1 MITGGIIPHT
11 AYQDRLARHGAARDL
26 AARRSL
32 RLSNTRVATFLAG
45 FAAFVV
51 ADMLPQPL
59 AAIAV
64 GALAL
69 LAAAFVAQVVLHRRA
84 RGAERWHGAL
94 ASVAREGL
102 LRIERDWEAL
112 KTSLPAA
119 ERDHAEPE
127 LDHPYAH
134 DLDVLGAASLIH
146 LAGPV
151 ASERGR
157 QLLRSWLL
165 APATPREVRE
175 RQGAVKELAPA
186 AELRAEITARGRL
199 VAADVSHGI
208 EHLIGWAEREPWL
221 LGQRWLRVAPWVLPP
236 LVLAG
241 VVAQLV
247 LGVPALW
254 LLPAVLQLIAYRRI
268 GRWAGTTF
276 SEAERGSGSLRGL
289 VPQLAAL
296 DGLTWEDARL
306 RSLEARL
313 RTGERRAH
321 VHLERLVRLLDTVE
335 SRRNVV
341 YAVLSPLLL
350 LDAHLGVA
358 LDRWRAA
365 NGRSVRDWIDAAGE
379 WEALAALA
387 TIAHD
392 HPTWCYPAFVDSP
405 ETPASDPVLGRFAA
419 RALGH
424 PLLHPDRC
432 VRNDV
437 AIGPAGTFLFVTG
450 SNMSGKSTLLR
461 AVGANAVLA
470 GAGAPVCCEELS
482 LPSVRVYTC
491 MRVHDSLAEGVSLFM
506 AELLRIKEI
515 VEAVDA
521 PDVRPVLYLL
531 DEILHGTNAVERRVA
546 ARGVLRHLLAA
557 RAIGA
562 VSSHDLELADHPDLH
577 AAARAVHF
585 TERVDVDPQGGTRL
599 SFDYR
604 LRDGIAT
611 TRNALE
617 LLRAV
622 GLGELAGGD

>member
-1 MITGGIIPHT
+1 MKDGAQIPHV
-11 AYQDRLARHGAARDL
+11 AYSDRLARHEAARDL

-32 RLSNTRVATFLAG
+32 KLSNTRVATFLAG
-45 FAAFVV
+45 FAAFVA
-51 ADMLPQPL
+51 ADVLPPPL
-59 AAIAV
+59 ATV
-64 GALAL
+64 ALVL
-69 LAAAFVAQVVLHRRA
+69 LVLLLVAFIAQVVLHRRA
-84 RGAERWHGAL
+84 RREERWHAAL

-102 LRIERDWEAL
+102 LRIGRDWEAL
-112 KTSLPAA
+112 RSSLPAA
-119 ERDHAEPE
+119 ERDHPEPE
-127 LDHPYAH
+127 PDHAYAH
-134 DLDVLGAASLIH
+134 DLDVLGTASLIH

-165 APATPREVRE
+165 APAAAEEVRA
-175 RQGAVKELAPA
+175 RQGAVRELAPV
-186 AELRAEITARGRL
+186 AELRAEITALGRS

-208 EHLIGWAEREPWL
+208 EHLIGWAEGEPWI
-221 LGQRWLRVAPWVLPP
+221 LGQRWLRVASWVLPP

-241 VVAQLV
+241 IVAQLV
-247 LGVPALW
+247 LGAPALW
-254 LLPAVLQLIAYRRI
+254 LLPAVPQLIAYRRI
-268 GRWAGTTF
+268 GRWAGPTF
-276 SEAERGSGSLRGL
+276 GEAERGSGSLRGL

-296 DGLTWEDARL
+296 DGLHWEDARL
-306 RSLEARL
+306 RSLEGRL

-365 NGRSVRDWIDAAGE
+365 NGRSVRDWIEAAGE
-379 WEALAALA
+379 WEALSALA
-387 TIAHD
+387 TLAHD
-392 HPTWCYPAFVDSP
+392 HPTWCYPMLVEGP
-405 ETPASDPVLGRFAA
+405 EAPTSGASHGTFTA

-424 PLLHPDRC
+424 PLLHPDLC

-437 AIGPAGTFLFVTG
+437 GIGPAGTFLFVTG

-470 GAGAPVCCEELS
+470 AAGAPVCCDELR
-482 LPSVRVYTC
+482 LPPVRVHTC

-521 PDVRPVLYLL
+521 PDARSVLYLL

-585 TERVDVDPQGGTRL
+585 TERVEVDPEHGTRL

-604 LRDGIAT
+604 LREGIAT

-622 GLGELAGGD
+622 GLGELTDGG

>member
-1 MITGGIIPHT
+1 
-11 AYQDRLARHGAARDL
+11 
-26 AARRSL
+26 
-32 RLSNTRVATFLAG
+32 VA
-45 FAAFVV
+45 
-51 ADMLPQPL
+51 ADMLPRPL
-59 AAIAV
+59 AAVAV
-64 GALAL
+64 GVAFV
-69 LAAAFVAQVVLHRRA
+69 LAAAFIAQVVLHRRA
-84 RGAERWHGAL
+84 RRDERWQGAL
-94 ASVAREGL
+94 ASVAQEGL
-102 LRIERDWEAL
+102 LRIGRDWEAL
-112 KTSLPAA
+112 KSSLPAA

-127 LDHPYAH
+127 RDHPYAR
-134 DLDVLGAASLIH
+134 DLDVLGSASLIH

-157 QLLRSWLL
+157 QILRSWLL
-165 APATPREVRE
+165 APAAPAEVRE
-175 RQGAVKELAPA
+175 RQGAVRELAAA
-186 AELRAEITARGRL
+186 AELRAEVTALGRM
-199 VAADVSHGI
+199 VAADTSRGI
-208 EHLIGWAEREPWL
+208 EQLIGWAEREPWI
-221 LGQRWLRVAPWVLPP
+221 LGRVWLRVASWVLPP

-241 VVAQLV
+241 VAAQLV
-247 LGVPALW
+247 IGAPALW
-254 LLPAVLQLIAYRRI
+254 IIPAVPQLIVYRRVA
-268 GRWAGTTF
+268 RWAGSTF
-276 SEAERGSGSLRGL
+276 GEAERGIPSLRGL

-306 RSLEARL
+306 RRLSLRL
-313 RTGERRAH
+313 GTGERRAH
-321 VHLERLVRLLDTVE
+321 VRLEQLVRLLDTVE

-341 YAVLSPLLL
+341 YALFSPLLL

-358 LDRWRAA
+358 LDRWRVA

-379 WEALAALA
+379 WEALAALG
-387 TIAHD
+387 TMAHD
-392 HPTWCYPAFVDSP
+392 HPTWAYPTFVYGP
-405 ETPASDPVLGRFAA
+405 EAPASGASHGKLTA

-482 LPSVRVYTC
+482 LPAVRVHTC
-491 MRVHDSLAEGVSLFM
+491 MRVQDSLAEGVSLFM

-521 PDVRPVLYLL
+521 PDGRPVLYLL

-546 ARGVLRHLLAA
+546 ARGVLRHLLASG
-557 RAIGA
+557 AIGA

-577 AAARAVHF
+577 AAAHAVHF
-585 TERVDVDPQGGTRL
+585 TERVNVDPQGGTRL

-622 GLGELAGGD
+622 GLGELASED